1 MSGDLAARLD
11 AHIAERGGSR
21 NLGWVDKLPDD
32 VKEII
37 LTSPH
42 SSAGIASWLL
52 TEGFEGATYAKV
64 DHWRRKKAAESAG
77 PPES

>member
-1 MSGDLAARLD
+1 MSDDLAARLD
-11 AHIAERGGSR
+11 AHIAERVDSR
-21 NLGWVDKLPDD
+21 KLGWVDKLPEE
-32 VKEII
+32 VQEII

-64 DHWRRKKAAESAG
+64 DAWRRKKAAESAG
-77 PPES
+77 PSES